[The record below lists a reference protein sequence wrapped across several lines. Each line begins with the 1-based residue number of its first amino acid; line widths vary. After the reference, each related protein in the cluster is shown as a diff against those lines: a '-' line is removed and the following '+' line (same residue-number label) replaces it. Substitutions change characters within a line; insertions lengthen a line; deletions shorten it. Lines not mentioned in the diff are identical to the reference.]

1 MVWHTS
7 PFILSYT
14 PYLTLTPTI
23 LPSTHPIPNAIHRCG
38 TTSKQRAAIQTQ
50 YETDLTAV
58 LQTIKTEIPNV
69 FLSIGGPWTQGEGYN
84 KCNNLPEYDYKIG
97 IYNQYVGINRRICTQ
112 ENVPYMDFR

>member
-1 MVWHTS
+1 MTHLTFHPLLHTLPYSHSYHS
-7 PFILSYT
+7 PFHS
-14 PYLTLTPTI
+14 PPTK
-23 LPSTHPIPNAIHRCG
+23 PNTIQRCG